1 MNELGYSPK
10 NLAFDSEARS
20 KLIEGIT
27 KLSKAVKSTLGP
39 QGQTVLIESQ
49 AHTHGITVTKD
60 GVTVAKSIDMLDP
73 IENLA
78 VKVMK
83 QAAAKT
89 ALDAGD
95 GTTTSIVLAEAL
107 IKEFIYTMED
117 SVVALNKT
125 DVLNEITKLTKD
137 FVEILDKKSIKLNK
151 KKLIDVATISANN
164 DREIGKIIAEAYQNV
179 GTDGIV
185 TVEKSETDRTYAD
198 ITDGFKIDRGY
209 SSSLFVNDHQKDEC
223 IYENCKVMVCDS
235 TIDNIFQIE
244 NVLKP
249 IVKNKE
255 KLLIIATCSD
265 NMINTLA
272 ANVVKNGVRVCVIQ
286 PPSFGYKSHEI
297 MEDIA
302 LSLGATYFSE
312 KTGDDLSLITEADL
326 GFAAKVTVSRNET
339 VIVKDDGDVGLVIK
353 ERVGQLKE
361 QYKLSTKKAER
372 DHIQN
377 RIASLV
383 GAIGV
388 IYAGGLTDTEQ
399 KERYDR
405 IEDAVCA
412 VKAALEEGILPGGGV
427 SLYGFD
433 MLYSTES
440 KSWGKKLSGTN
451 ENLAAGMI
459 LSKALKKPFEA
470 IMRNAGCDGEDIA
483 HYSSFLEENK
493 WNVRGYDAKTKNQV
507 DLIKSGI
514 VDPAK
519 VTKSAL
525 LNAVSV
531 ATTILSTNA
540 IITLARTYESN

>member
-10 NLAFDSEARS
+10 NLTFDKEARD
-20 KLIEGIT
+20 KLISGIT

-49 AHTHGITVTKD
+49 SHSHGITVTKD

-107 IKEFIYTMED
+107 VKEIIYALED

-125 DVLNEITKLTKD
+125 ELLNEIVKLTND
-137 FVEILDKKSIKLNK
+137 FVGILNKKSIKLDQ

-164 DREIGKIIAEAYQNV
+164 DKEIGKIIADAYQKV
-179 GTDGIV
+179 GPDGIV
-185 TVEKSETDRTYAD
+185 TVEKSETELTYAD
-198 ITDGFKIDRGY
+198 VTDGFKLDRGY
-209 SSSLFVNDHQKDEC
+209 SSHLFVNNHERDEC
-223 IYENCKVMVCDS
+223 IYENCKVLVCDS
-235 TIDNIFQIE
+235 DIDNIFQIE

-249 IVKNKE
+249 VVKNKD
-255 KLLIIATCSD
+255 KLLIIANCST

-272 ANVVKNGVRVCVIQ
+272 ANVMKNGVRVCIIP
-286 PPSFGYKSHEI
+286 PPSFGYKSHEM

-302 LSLGATYFSE
+302 LSLGAKYFSE
-312 KTGDDLSLITEADL
+312 KTGDDLSLITENDL
-326 GFAAKVTVSRNET
+326 GHAAKVTVSRDTT
-339 VIVKDDGDVGLVIK
+339 VIVKGEVESEGVD
-353 ERVGQLKE
+353 ERVAQLKE
-361 QYKLSTKKAER
+361 QYKLATKKVDR
-372 DHIQN
+372 DHINN

-399 KERYDR
+399 KERFDR

-412 VKAALEEGILPGGGV
+412 VKAALEDGILPGGGV
-427 SLYGFD
+427 C
-433 MLYSTES
+433 LYSFEMLFS
-440 KSWGKKLSGTN
+440 KKSVSWGKKLSGTTA
-451 ENLAAGMI
+451 NLAAGLI
-459 LSKALKKPFEA
+459 LSRALKKPFEA

-483 HYSSFLEENK
+483 HFGEFLEGGH
-493 WNVRGYDAKTKNQV
+493 WNVRGVNAKNKQV
-507 DLIKSGI
+507 VHLIKEGI
-514 VDPAK
+514 IDPAK

-531 ATTILSTNA
+531 ATTIMSTNA
-540 IITLARTYESN
+540 IITLARTYESQS